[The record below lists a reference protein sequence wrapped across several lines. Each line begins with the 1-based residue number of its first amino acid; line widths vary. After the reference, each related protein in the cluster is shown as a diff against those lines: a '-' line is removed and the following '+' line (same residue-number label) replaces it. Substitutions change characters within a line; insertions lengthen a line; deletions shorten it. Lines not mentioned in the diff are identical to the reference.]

1 MVHLRSKF
9 VSNKLFVV
17 SVLALAASL
26 FLVTMVSAANP
37 IISCSIPLNV
47 ICEVEDADGLQQII
61 VQLNT
66 GLGLINVVDETYENC
81 PTQATV
87 SWDPIVPHG
96 DIFVVD
102 CDGNRSEMQLGGDSG
117 DDIDDLKPNPTR
129 RPIDDVKPNPT
140 RQAVDDIKQR

>member
-1 MVHLRSKF
+1 MFHLRSKF

-17 SVLALAASL
+17 SVLALVASL

-37 IISCSIPLNV
+37 IVSCSIPVNV

-66 GLGLINVVDETYENC
+66 GIGPINVVNETYENC

-87 SWDPIVPHG
+87 GWDPIVPNG
-96 DIFVVD
+96 YIFVVD
-102 CDGNRSEMQLGGDSG
+102 CDGNRREMQLGGDPG

-140 RQAVDDIKQR
+140 REPIDDIKQR